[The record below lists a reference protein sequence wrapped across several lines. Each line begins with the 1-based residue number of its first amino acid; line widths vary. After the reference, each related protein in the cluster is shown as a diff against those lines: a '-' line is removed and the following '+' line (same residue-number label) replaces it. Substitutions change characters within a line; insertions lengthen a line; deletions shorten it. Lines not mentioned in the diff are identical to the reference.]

1 MVTWSKNY
9 ELLKLMSINVQEIKQ
24 GYLAQKHAL
33 LVAKN
38 LKLLIK
44 GSPNTKLATY
54 STGRPLALV
63 SLGRKEGVAQ
73 LPFLTISGC
82 LPGKIKSRD
91 LFIGKTRKQMGL
103 NGWLHPWKH
112 GNETSC
118 ALVFR
123 QGNGISSNKECAV
136 LICPVFV
143 QMWCGCLNGGEQSV
157 LCTWL
162 IGNEQS
168 VCYVHV
174 FLWKKVMCMYTRTLL
189 VQYNVM
195 FKLQTMST
203 FVCWQKASMDSL
215 CLSSMQCQQ
224 WQFDAYGACGW
235 RLEKIHV
242 PVRGSA
248 H

>member
-1 MVTWSKNY
+1 MVTWFKNY

-63 SLGRKEGVAQ
+63 SLGRNEGVAQ

-91 LFIGKTRKQMGL
+91 LFVGKTRKQMGL

-112 GNETSC
+112 ENETAC

-123 QGNGISSNKECAV
+123 QGNGISSNKDCAV

-143 QMWCGCLNGGEQSV
+143 QMWCCGCLNGGEQSV
-157 LCTWL
+157 LCTRL
-162 IGNEQS
+162 
-168 VCYVHV
+168 
-174 FLWKKVMCMYTRTLL
+174 
-189 VQYNVM
+189 NVM
-195 FKLQTMST
+195 NKVYAMHMYFYERKLRICIQGPFWSNTMS
-203 FVCWQKASMDSL
+203 CSNNEHI
-215 CLSSMQCQQ
+215 CLLAKS
-224 WQFDAYGACGW
+224 
-235 RLEKIHV
+235 
-242 PVRGSA
+242 
-248 H
+248 